1 MSKRAAFNVT
11 VAGTNITTAILPVLL
26 GLRVSDKV
34 GTHTDS
40 ADLEIDDTD
49 GRIVL
54 PGKGA
59 KVSIGLGWESEGM
72 RVVFRGTVD
81 EVKSSGSRSS
91 GRRLKITAKGMDT
104 TGPIKEGQQR
114 NWDNTTVEA
123 IMRDAARFAGIA
135 NVEIDPALRSLARTY
150 FEMRDES
157 FIGMGERLAREIGAN
172 FRIVDD
178 TAILS
183 KRNADYQVAVRAV
196 WGENLHSWDIT
207 PQLGRPQ
214 FSEVRSRWYDVAAAG
229 WQMAQRATGLDVRA
243 IHASRLSRADAAE
256 AAQQTDSDA
265 ATAERDAA
273 EGTVTIEGNTA
284 AIPDGLCV
292 VAGTRAGVDG
302 AYRIET
308 VDHTL
313 TRSGGFVTTLDLKQ
327 PQAGAGQDAREA
339 STQPVAPNAVDR
351 TPPQFDPGA
360 TGPV

>member
-1 MSKRAAFNVT
+1 MSKRAVFNVT
-11 VAGTNITTAILPVLL
+11 VAGTNITTALMPVLL

-54 PGKGA
+54 PRKGA

-81 EVKSSGSRSS
+81 EVKSSGNRSS

-104 TGPIKEGQQR
+104 TSPVKEGQQR
-114 NWDNTTVEA
+114 NWDDASVEV
-123 IMRDAARFAGIA
+123 IIRDAAGFAGIS
-135 NVEIDPALRSLARTY
+135 NIEIDPALRSLTRTY

-157 FIGMGERLAREIGAN
+157 FIAMGERLAREIGAN

-178 TAILS
+178 TVILS
-183 KRNADYQVAVRAV
+183 KRNADYQAAVRAV

-214 FSEVRSRWYDVAAAG
+214 FSEVRARWYDVASAG
-229 WQMAQRATGLDVRA
+229 WQMVQRGTGLDVRA
-243 IHASRLSRADAAE
+243 IHAARLSRADATE
-256 AAQQTDSDA
+256 ATQQTDSDA
-265 ATAERDAA
+265 ATAERDAG

-284 AIPDGLCV
+284 AVPDGLCV

-302 AYRIET
+302 SYRIEAVT
-308 VDHTL
+308 HTL
-313 TRSGGFVTTLDLKQ
+313 TRGGGFVTSLDLKQ
-327 PQAGAGQDAREA
+327 PQGGAGSDAREA
-339 STQPVAPNAVDR
+339 TTAPVAPNAVNR
-351 TPPQFDPGA
+351 TPPNIDPDS
-360 TGPV
+360 TGTF